1 MSKANAFRLF
11 GRVYNL
17 TKRTPNTVIG
27 GAKNINNQKKIFLID
42 RKQELMHPS
51 EETLL
56 AKVFVPS
63 HIRRNLVVPKEIE
76 KVLELEIVG
85 MPFHGPASDNNARF
99 RFANR
104 ERTLFFSS
112 SEHLFPLTSPCAVTA
127 SCIVWKALNNLNTY
141 VVLAEPHYG
150 VVKPACTVV
159 PTHASAT
166 TALGKAY
173 RGTSIVFAALVLFYP
188 PVFF

>member
-1 MSKANAFRLF
+1 
-11 GRVYNL
+11 
-17 TKRTPNTVIG
+17 
-27 GAKNINNQKKIFLID
+27 
-42 RKQELMHPS
+42 MHPS

-188 PVFF
+188 PVFFNIITNGRTPALNSQNCFFFYSIFNLSLTSQARGGKLSADYM

>member
-1 MSKANAFRLF
+1 
-11 GRVYNL
+11 
-17 TKRTPNTVIG
+17 
-27 GAKNINNQKKIFLID
+27 
-42 RKQELMHPS
+42 MHPS

-56 AKVFVPS
+56 AKVFFPS

-188 PVFF
+188 PVFFLISLPMAGLRRLILKIVFFLFYFQPFTDVTSPWWQTFC